1 MTETRINSNHV
12 AVMPGLNSISNQKD
26 EVEKIDDIGWK
37 AKLKIP
43 PKDRRVQTSDVTDTR
58 GNEFEEFCLK
68 RELLMGIFEKGWEK
82 PSPIQEASIPIAL
95 SGKDVLARA
104 KNGTGKTGAYSIPV
118 LEQVD
123 PKKDSIQAL
132 VIVPTRELALQTS
145 QICIELAK
153 HMDVKVMVTTGGTNL
168 RDDIMRIYQK
178 VQVIIATPG
187 RILDLMDKNVAIMDS
202 CRMLVLDEADKLLSQ
217 DFKGM
222 LDHVISRLP
231 KERQILLFSATFP
244 LTVKQFMEKH
254 LREPYEINLMEE
266 LTLKGVTQYYAFVQ
280 ERQKVHCLNTLFS
293 KLQINQSIIFCNS
306 TQRVELLA
314 KKITELGYCCYYIH
328 AKMAQAHRNR
338 VFHDF
343 RAGLCRNLVCSDLF
357 TRGIDVQAVNVVINF
372 DFPKMA
378 ETYLHRIG
386 RSGRFGHLG
395 IAINL
400 ITYEDRFALH
410 RIEQELGTEIKPIPK
425 VIDPS
430 LYVAKLED
438 TQGIDEANVSK

>member
-1 MTETRINSNHV
+1 MAATLSQQQQMAAMMNSV
-12 AVMPGLNSISNQKD
+12 QQMGAGAQDK
-26 EVEKIDDIGWK
+26 GWK
-37 AKLKIP
+37 GQLKLP
-43 PKDRRVQTSDVTDTR
+43 PKDNRKKTTDVTDTK
-58 GNEFEEFCLK
+58 GCEFEDFCLK

-95 SGKDVLARA
+95 SGRDVLARA

-118 LEQVD
+118 LEQID
-123 PKKDSIQAL
+123 PSKEVIQGMI
-132 VIVPTRELALQTS
+132 VVPTRELALQTS
-145 QICIELAK
+145 QIAIELSK
-153 HMDVKVMVTTGGTNL
+153 HLGIKVMVTTGGTVL
-168 RDDIMRIYQK
+168 KDDIMRIYEK
-178 VQVIIATPG
+178 VHLVVATPG
-187 RILDLMDKNVAIMDS
+187 RILDLMEKQVANMNH
-202 CRMLVLDEADKLLSQ
+202 CKMLVLDEADKLLSQ

-222 LDHVISRLP
+222 LDKVISFLP
-231 KERQILLFSATFP
+231 QGRQILLYSATFP
-244 LTVKQFMEKH
+244 LTVESFMRKH
-254 LREPYEINLMEE
+254 LKEPYEINLMDE
-266 LTLKGVTQYYAFVQ
+266 LTLKGITQYYAFVQ

-314 KKITELGYCCYYIH
+314 KKITELGYSCYYIH

-357 TRGIDVQAVNVVINF
+357 TRGIDIQAVNVVINF

-395 IAINL
+395 VAINL
-400 ITYEDRFALH
+400 ITYDDRFALH
-410 RIEQELGTEIKPIPK
+410 RIEQELGTEIKPIPRD
-425 VIDPS
+425 IDKS
-430 LYVAKLED
+430 LYVAEFHQEED
-438 TQGIDEANVSK
+438 QE